1 MVVVAAQLGMYGY
14 ALRHPRRNANPYIKN
29 NRGLT
34 CLTLSC
40 ELGRDI
46 IFKEMLELSCTE
58 FWRYSNI
65 TCCGYPLGA
74 LDSIQ
79 SDGETSKRINTKIFY
94 PMSSVIDWGSAL
106 IIILNGTK
114 PEHLNMLEGGI
125 IAKLL
130 DEKWKT
136 FAMMMFYKKMLFQI
150 IHLLCISFSIYSRP
164 EFDQPLMRGLQ
175 PETRMEDEDLVRF
188 RYIK

>member
-1 MVVVAAQLGMYGY
+1 MNCREYRVVQCFHC
-14 ALRHPRRNANPYIKN
+14 RKNANPYIKN
-29 NRGLT
+29 HRGLT

-79 SDGETSKRINTKIFY
+79 PDGATSKYF
-94 PMSSVIDWGSAL
+94 SIDW
-106 IIILNGTK
+106 
-114 PEHLNMLEGGI
+114 
-125 IAKLL
+125 
-130 DEKWKT
+130 
-136 FAMMMFYKKMLFQI
+136 
-150 IHLLCISFSIYSRP
+150 
-164 EFDQPLMRGLQ
+164 
-175 PETRMEDEDLVRF
+175 
-188 RYIK
+188 

>member
-1 MVVVAAQLGMYGY
+1 MFNVLHC
-14 ALRHPRRNANPYIKN
+14 RKNANPYIKN
-29 NRGLT
+29 HRGLT

-79 SDGETSKRINTKIFY
+79 PDGATSKYFRI
-94 PMSSVIDWGSAL
+94 
-106 IIILNGTK
+106 
-114 PEHLNMLEGGI
+114 
-125 IAKLL
+125 KL
-130 DEKWKT
+130 
-136 FAMMMFYKKMLFQI
+136 
-150 IHLLCISFSIYSRP
+150 
-164 EFDQPLMRGLQ
+164 
-175 PETRMEDEDLVRF
+175 VN
-188 RYIK
+188 